1 MNYYVQSQENLRHSQ
16 GENFP
21 ARVVD
26 CVAGEHGAFSAYLV
40 APSVALEAGLGAVPA
55 LVCHPHYMGLP
66 IALQIL
72 HAQIFLILRTTHG
85 RQYQ

>member
-1 MNYYVQSQENLRHSQ
+1 
-16 GENFP
+16 
-21 ARVVD
+21 
-26 CVAGEHGAFSAYLV
+26 
-40 APSVALEAGLGAVPA
+40 VALEAGLGAVPA